1 MKGCPAAIVTMMD
14 AMRQRVI
21 CDAGASPASGAVWT
35 AQNQHFAAIERDLPE
50 EIAVAIMAGR
60 RPAAVMIA
68 SPADYADLGWGFALT
83 EGIAARP
90 SDIEICSVTPEA
102 SGVRVVLQLL
112 GQAGAVRERVLPGR
126 SGCGLCG
133 VSDLKQAVRAVPRVA
148 SGGRMAPEVLHAAIA
163 ALEKH
168 QPLNARTHAVH
179 AAAHVRSDG
188 SLTEVREDIGRH
200 NALDKLVGA
209 LAQAGIDPADG
220 AVLLTSRASYEM
232 VDKAAM
238 AGVRILAAVSAPSAL
253 ALRKAQA
260 AGMTLV
266 GVARRDSFAVFSGA
280 ERLGWRQT

>member
-1 MKGCPAAIVTMMD
+1 
-14 AMRQRVI
+14 MRQKI
-21 CDAGASPASGAVWT
+21 ISNDGSSPASGAVWT
-35 AQNQHFAAIERDLPE
+35 ARDRQFTSIERDLPE
-50 EIAVAIMAGR
+50 EIAVAIMVGR

-90 SDIEICSVTPEA
+90 ADIEACSVTPES
-102 SGVRVVLQLL
+102 SGVRVVLQLFS
-112 GQAGAVRERVLPGR
+112 QSGAVRERVLPGR

-148 SGGRMAPEVLHAAIA
+148 SGGGIAPEVLHAAVA

-168 QPLNARTHAVH
+168 QPLNAQTHAVH

-188 SLTEVREDIGRH
+188 KLTEVREDVGRH
-200 NALDKLVGA
+200 NALDKLIGA
-209 LAQAGIDPADG
+209 LARAGIDPADG

-260 AGMTLV
+260 ADMTLV
-266 GVARRDSFAVFSGA
+266 GVARRDSFVAFSGA
-280 ERLGWRQT
+280 DRLGWRRT